1 MTATTNNK
9 LTSIDEFPSAVEVAK
24 VWQQKG
30 TQLANL
36 GKYTAALNYLNRAIT
51 IYEDNPTA
59 LVMRAV
65 VLIHLGQNE
74 AALTDCDRALAIN
87 PKDKQAWLF
96 KGVALNYLGRYEQCY
111 ASYDRALG
119 IERRSFVY
127 RLVQVWK
134 GIFGVGRS
142 DSAAMTSST

>member
-9 LTSIDEFPSAVEVAK
+9 LNSTDEFQSAVEVAK
-24 VWQQKG
+24 IWQQKG
-30 TQLANL
+30 TQLAHL
-36 GKYTAALNYLNRAIT
+36 GKYMEALNYLNRAVT
-51 IYEDNPTA
+51 IYEENPTA

-65 VLIHLGQNE
+65 VFIHLGQNE
-74 AALTDCDRALAIN
+74 AALTDCDRALTID

-96 KGVALNYLGRYEQCY
+96 RGVALNYLGRYKQCY

-119 IERRSFVY
+119 IERRSFGQ

-134 GIFGVGRS
+134 GISGASRS
-142 DSAAMTSST
+142 DTAAMTSST